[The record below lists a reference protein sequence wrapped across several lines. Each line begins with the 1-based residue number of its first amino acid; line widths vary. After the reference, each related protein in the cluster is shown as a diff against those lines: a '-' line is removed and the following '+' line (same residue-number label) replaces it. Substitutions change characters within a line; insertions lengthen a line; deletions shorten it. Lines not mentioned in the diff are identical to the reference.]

1 MHSRTLSIILLA
13 LLALLPACGKRSVTI
28 RNATQRTL
36 EVRLVHDA
44 FLSGERTLG
53 QSVLQPDQSVTFGPL
68 EKVPLLEPIDLEV
81 SMAGDFGNVPLKH
94 RIDKKNVSL
103 VIEPAGLNTWSGIV
117 IRRTDQRFE

>member
-1 MHSRTLSIILLA
+1 MHARFLSIFLLA
-13 LLALLPACGKRSVTI
+13 LVALLPACGKRSVTV

-36 EVRLVHDA
+36 EVRLVNDA

-53 QSVLQPDQSVTFGPL
+53 QSRLQPDESVTFGPL
-68 EKVPLLEPIDLEV
+68 KQVPLLEPIDLEV
-81 SMAGDFGNVPLKH
+81 SLPGDFGNVPLKH

-103 VIEPAGLNTWSGIV
+103 VIEPAGLDTWSGIV